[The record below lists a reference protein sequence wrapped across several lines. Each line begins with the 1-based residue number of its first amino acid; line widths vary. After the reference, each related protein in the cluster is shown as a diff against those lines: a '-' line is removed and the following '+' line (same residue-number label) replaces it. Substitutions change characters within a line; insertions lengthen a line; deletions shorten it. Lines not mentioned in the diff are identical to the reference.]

1 MIIKSYVENTAAA
14 ALKKIREEMGEQAL
28 ILHTRHIRNGR
39 ASRKIEVTACIDEAL
54 VPSLKSLI
62 NPEAATTD
70 DIVPRGVESERV
82 SEGPI
87 PEIDN
92 IIAPSSSVIET
103 VPSRLRNVHDRLMDF
118 DVPSEQAEILLAEVR
133 NIEDVDQITNSAI
146 HNALKTSIAKLIND
160 KVSIPAGS
168 KVMFIGTSG
177 AGKTSTLA
185 KMAAELTAF
194 RRTKVRLTSFDTQK
208 ISAHEEVGGYADL
221 LDAPYEVNP
230 QKELKAAKN
239 EVVLIDT
246 PSLSYSA
253 NGIASVQSLINLARP
268 NLVFMVLSV
277 CNRAKDLIE
286 FKEGIQTVQP
296 DLLIATH
303 LDETRRWGGMLAAA
317 VATGI
322 PLAFVTNSPGG
333 VGELHVPEPEKVIA
347 KMMNGGETRHE

>member
-1 MIIKSYVENTAAA
+1 MIIKSYIESTAAA
-14 ALKKIREEMGEQAL
+14 ALKKIREEMGDQAL
-28 ILHTRHIRNGR
+28 ILHTRHIRDGR

-54 VPSLKSLI
+54 VPSLKALI
-62 NPEAATTD
+62 NPETTTED
-70 DIVPRGVESERV
+70 EIGPRRVEAEPVIERPVPEVESASTSLV
-82 SEGPI
+82 P
-87 PEIDN
+87 
-92 IIAPSSSVIET
+92 AIET
-103 VPSRLRNVHDRLMDF
+103 VPSRLHNVRDRLIDF
-118 DVPSEQAEILLAEVR
+118 DVPSEQTEILLGDLK
-133 NIEDVDQITNSAI
+133 NISDTEQITNSTI
-146 HNALKTSIAKLIND
+146 HAALKSSIAKLIND
-160 KVSIPAGS
+160 KITIPTGT

-177 AGKTSTLA
+177 VGKTSTLA

-194 RRTKVRLTSFDTQK
+194 RRTRVRLTSFDTQK

-230 QKELKAAKN
+230 HKELKAANN

-253 NGIASVQSLINLARP
+253 SGIATVQRLINLTKP

-277 CNRAKDLIE
+277 CNRANDLIE

-303 LDETRRWGGMLAAA
+303 LDDTRRWGSMLAAS

-322 PLAFVTNSPGG
+322 PLAFVTDSPGG
-333 VGELHVPEPEKVIA
+333 VGELHVPDPEKVIA
-347 KMMNGGETRHE
+347 KMMNGREPRHE

>member
-1 MIIKSYVENTAAA
+1 MIIKSYIESTAAA
-14 ALKKIREEMGEQAL
+14 ALKKIREEMGDQAL
-28 ILHTRHIRNGR
+28 ILHTRHIRDGR

-54 VPSLKSLI
+54 VPSLKALI
-62 NPEAATTD
+62 NPDTTTED
-70 DIVPRGVESERV
+70 EIAPRGVETDRETERPVPEAENV
-82 SEGPI
+82 SAPLV
-87 PEIDN
+87 PAID
-92 IIAPSSSVIET
+92 T
-103 VPSRLRNVHDRLMDF
+103 VASRLSNVHDRLMDF
-118 DVPSEQAEILLAEVR
+118 DVPSGQADILLEELR
-133 NIEDVDQITNSAI
+133 NIEDADQITNSTI
-146 HNALKTSIAKLIND
+146 HGALKSSIAKLIND
-160 KVSIPAGS
+160 KVTIPTGS

-230 QKELKAAKN
+230 HKELEAAKN
-239 EVVLIDT
+239 EVILIDT

-253 NGIASVQSLINLARP
+253 SGITAVQSLINLVKP

-277 CNRAKDLIE
+277 CNRANDLIE

-303 LDETRRWGGMLAAA
+303 LDETRRWGSMLAAA
-317 VATGI
+317 MATGI
-322 PLAFVTNSPGG
+322 PLAFVTDSPGG
-333 VGELHVPEPEKVIA
+333 VGELHVPDPDKVIA
-347 KMMNGGETRHE
+347 KMMNVRETEHE